1 MVSEFDVD
9 CVPAFMMQR
18 PLWVALLSVAILVH
32 TIRERWF
39 YRLQD
44 AFIAL
49 PWWIKTILLLAVVQ
63 LAVEFSNSEVQ
74 PFLYYKF

>member
-1 MVSEFDVD
+1 MFTEFSVD
-9 CVPAFMMQR
+9 CVPAFISQR
-18 PLWVALLSVAILVH
+18 PLWVAILSVAILAH

-49 PWWIKTILLLAVVQ
+49 PWWIKTVLLLAVVQ

>member
-1 MVSEFDVD
+1 M
-9 CVPAFMMQR
+9 
-18 PLWVALLSVAILVH
+18 
-32 TIRERWF
+32 
-39 YRLQD
+39 QD

-49 PWWIKTILLLAVVQ
+49 PWWIKTVLLLAVVQ